1 MATGQTKLAAMI
13 NPKVMA
19 DMISAA
25 LKDQIRFAPLASVNT
40 DLVGRPGSKLAFP
53 SWKYIGD
60 ATIVA
65 EGQPIPLDQMAASEK
80 EVEVKKAAKGV
91 EITDEAALSGLGD
104 PIGEATKQL
113 AMAITKKVDDD
124 LITAALETTQ
134 TFEVATDAGFKVA
147 ALEAGLA
154 IFDDEDQEPI
164 ALLINPADAAT
175 LRADAQANHM
185 LGSDVG
191 ANQFI
196 NGTYGDVLGVSIVRS
211 RKVAKG
217 APILVK
223 QGALALV
230 LKRDVAVE
238 SDRDIVKK
246 TTVITADEHYAA
258 YLYNAA
264 KAVKFTTALE

>member
-1 MATGQTKLAAMI
+1 MTQTKLANLI
-13 NPKVMA
+13 NPVVMA

-25 LKDQIRFAPLASVNT
+25 LKDQIRFAPLANVNR

-53 SWKYIGD
+53 AWSYIGD

-65 EGQPIPLDQMAASEK
+65 EGQPIPLDQMTASEK

-113 AMAITKKVDDD
+113 ALAIINKVDSD
-124 LITAALETTQ
+124 LITAAQEASQ
-134 TFEVATDAGFKVA
+134 SVEIAKDAGFTVA
-147 ALEAGLA
+147 ELEEGLA
-154 IFDDEDQEPI
+154 VFDDEDTEPA

-175 LRADAQANHM
+175 LRADAQKNFM
-185 LGSDVG
+185 FGSDVG
-191 ANQFI
+191 TTQFI
-196 NGTYGDVLGVSIVRS
+196 NGTYGDVLGVSVVRS
-211 RKVAKG
+211 RKVEKG
-217 APILVK
+217 APLLIK

-238 SDRDIVKK
+238 SDRDIVNK

-258 YLYNAA
+258 YLYDPT
-264 KAVKFTTALE
+264 KVVKYTTALA

>member
-1 MATGQTKLAAMI
+1 MTQTKLVNMI
-13 NPKVMA
+13 NPEVMA

-25 LKDQIRFAPLASVNT
+25 LTDQIRFAPLATVNT
-40 DLVGRPGSKLAFP
+40 DLVGRAGSKLAFP
-53 SWKYIGD
+53 SWNYIGD
-60 ATIVA
+60 ATIIA
-65 EGQPIPLDQMAASEK
+65 EGAAIPLDLMSASEK
-80 EVEVKKAAKGV
+80 EVEVMKAAKGV

-134 TFEVATDAGFKVA
+134 TFEIALNAGFKVA
-147 ALEAGLA
+147 ALEEGLA

-164 ALLINPADAAT
+164 ALLINPKDAAV
-175 LRADAQANHM
+175 LRADAQANHL

-211 RKVAKG
+211 RKVAEG

-230 LKRDVAVE
+230 LKRDVMVE
-238 SDRDIVKK
+238 TDRDITTK

-264 KAVKFTTALE
+264 KAVKFTTATA